1 MLKFMG
7 TPPLCPQLV
16 ACPHCHATGRI
27 GVHSHTERRYKCHA
41 CSATFAETK
50 GTPLYDLKY
59 PQWVVA
65 LVLTLLAHGCPV
77 QAVVAAFGI
86 TERTLADRLSKAGTH
101 AEHIQATVVCN
112 GQVSLGQVQVDE
124 LRVKTQRG
132 AIWMATAMCVCS
144 RLFL

>member
-1 MLKFMG
+1 
-7 TPPLCPQLV
+7 
-16 ACPHCHATGRI
+16 
-27 GVHSHTERRYKCHA
+27 VHSHTERRYKCHA